1 MSELSRLKQKIS
13 ELEKSGAELRR
24 VEKALRES
32 EERYRSL
39 IKQSSDGVYIFD
51 PNSGKIL
58 EANDQFLKMLGYSED
73 EILQHSMYEIVA
85 LDRSTIDMNIQ
96 KVFQNREYLSGLRQY
111 VAKNGN
117 LIDVEISSTLI
128 SYGDSHVIMVNVRNV
143 TGRLKTENELKKQAD
158 RLREQA
164 ELLDIAEDAIIVSD
178 ISGAIIFW
186 NHGAVERYGWSK
198 DEAFGKNIH
207 ELLKTEFPEPFD
219 NIKTELFEKGRWEGE
234 LTHKSI
240 EGKRIIV
247 ESRWALRKDVNN
259 NPVAIMEINNDIT
272 KYKQAEKA
280 LQKAKDGLEHRV
292 GERTAELRGANE
304 RLVLELNRRKLIE
317 EMLRKGA
324 ERYKNL
330 FENSPIGIY
339 RTNPDGRILMAN
351 PTLVRMLGYNSFN
364 ELASSPSKKADYEPT
379 YLKKKIKKRLEKGER
394 VRGFEAKWKR
404 HDNTVIYVRE
414 NAKAIRAADGTVL
427 YYEGT
432 VEDISEQK
440 KAEEKIDSYQ
450 KQLRSLAS
458 DLSLAEER
466 ERRRIAT
473 ILHDHI
479 GQILAISKIKLGAL
493 LELAK
498 TSAFSHHFGER
509 FTPKAIERHPF
520 SSHSEREGEAGAPA
534 KRVVA
539 LPGEGATPLR
549 GQAQAPFIDNLKEV
563 REHIEQA
570 ILYTRSLT
578 FELSPPILYE
588 LGLEAALEWL
598 TEQVHEQHGIQYE
611 FENDNHPKPVSDE
624 IRVFLFTAVRELLVN
639 VAKHAGAQKVKVT
652 VRRIGNTVSIHVAD
666 DGVGFSV
673 SRMNSYLDK
682 NKGFGLFSIRER
694 LSHLGGQMD
703 IRSQRGRSAR
713 ICLVAPL
720 APEIK
725 KRGI

>member
-1 MSELSRLKQKIS
+1 MEYLAMSELSRLKQKIS

-58 EANDQFLKMLGYSED
+58 EANNQFLKMLGYSED
-73 EILQHSMYEIVA
+73 EILHLSMYEIVA
-85 LDRSTIDMNIQ
+85 LDRATIDINIQ

-111 VAKNGN
+111 VSKNGS

-128 SYGDSHVIMVNVRNV
+128 SYGDSNVIMVNVRNV

-219 NIKTELFEKGRWEGE
+219 NIKMKLFEVGRWEGE
-234 LTHKSI
+234 LTHKSM

-272 KYKQAEKA
+272 KYKQAEEA

-404 HDNTVIYVRE
+404 YDNTVIHVRE
-414 NAKAIRAADGTVL
+414 NAKAIRAADGTIL
-427 YYEGT
+427 FYEGT

-498 TSAFSHHFGER
+498 TSTFS
-509 FTPKAIERHPF
+509 RHSKSLF
-520 SSHSEREGEAGAPA
+520 SEHSEREEEAGAPA

-539 LPGEGATPLR
+539 LLVEGATPLR

-570 ILYTRSLT
+570 IRYTRSLT

-652 VRRIGNTVSIHVAD
+652 VRRIGDTISIHVAD

>member
-1 MSELSRLKQKIS
+1 MSEIARLKQKIS
-13 ELEKSGAELRR
+13 ELEKSEAELRR
-24 VEKALRES
+24 VENALRES

-51 PNSGKIL
+51 PETGDIL
-58 EANDQFLKMLGYSED
+58 EANNQFLKMLGYSED
-73 EILQHSMYEIVA
+73 EIMHLSMYDIVT
-85 LDRSTIDMNIQ
+85 LDRTTIDINIK
-96 KVFQNREYLSGLRQY
+96 KVFQNGEYLSGLRQY
-111 VAKNGN
+111 VAKNGS

-128 SYGDSHVIMVNVRNV
+128 NYGDSHVIMVNVRNV
-143 TGRLKTENELKKQAD
+143 TDRLKTENELKRQAA
-158 RLREQA
+158 RLGDQA
-164 ELLDIAEDAIIVSD
+164 ELLDIAEDAITVSD
-178 ISGAIIFW
+178 INGTIMFW

-198 DEAFGKNIH
+198 YEALGKNIH

-219 NIKTELFEKGRWEGE
+219 NIKKELFEKGRWEGE
-234 LTHKSI
+234 LTHKSV

-247 ESRWALRKDVNN
+247 ESRWALRKDINN
-259 NPVAIMEINNDIT
+259 NPIAIMEINNDIT

-280 LQKAKDGLEHRV
+280 LQKAKDELEHRV
-292 GERTAELRGANE
+292 GERTAELREANE

-364 ELASSPSKKADYEPT
+364 ELASSASKKADYEPT
-379 YLKKKIKKRLEKGER
+379 YLKKKIKKRLDKGER

-404 HDNTVIYVRE
+404 YDNTVIHVRE
-414 NAKAIRAADGTVL
+414 NAKAIRAADGAVL

-432 VEDISEQK
+432 VEDISERK

-479 GQILAISKIKLGAL
+479 GQVLAISKIKLGAL
-493 LELAK
+493 LEQAK
-498 TSAFSHHFGER
+498 TSAFI
-509 FTPKAIERHPF
+509 A
-520 SSHSEREGEAGAPA
+520 
-534 KRVVA
+534 
-539 LPGEGATPLR
+539 
-549 GQAQAPFIDNLKEV
+549 NLKEV

-598 TEQVHEQHGIQYE
+598 TEQVHEQHGIVYE

-652 VRRIGNTVSIHVAD
+652 VRRIGDTISIHVAD
-666 DGVGFSV
+666 NGVGFSI

-694 LSHLGGQMD
+694 MSHLGGQMD

-720 APEIK
+720 KFEEK
-725 KRGI
+725 KKGNIS